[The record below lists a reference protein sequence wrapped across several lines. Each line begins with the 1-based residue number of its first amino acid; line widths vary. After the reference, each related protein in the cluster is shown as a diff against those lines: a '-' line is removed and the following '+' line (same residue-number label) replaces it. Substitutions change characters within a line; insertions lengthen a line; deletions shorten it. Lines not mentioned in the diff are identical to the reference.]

1 MRSSA
6 PRFTVRGKMTAVT
19 PKRGLRVL
27 VHFGCAEKN
36 GGVAASRRA
45 HALRLLAPITAET
58 EKHRHKGGGSNA
70 ADYGRSSISAAPKK
84 TAALPPPAALT
95 RCGFSHP

>member
-45 HALRLLAPITAET
+45 AR
-58 EKHRHKGGGSNA
+58 
-70 ADYGRSSISAAPKK
+70 Y
-84 TAALPPPAALT
+84 
-95 RCGFSHP
+95 GFSHP